1 MLAPLTKITFSKVE
15 FKWNK
20 IKQYGFEE
28 IKRIYTRNNLLVY
41 LDFNKLF
48 KIHTNDSDFKLGAG
62 ISQKYKP
69 IYYLGRKL
77 TNDQKSYTV
86 TEKDLLSIVET
97 LK

>member
-1 MLAPLTKITFSKVE
+1 MQFKWTKIE
-15 FKWNK
+15 QYDLDE
-20 IKQYGFEE
+20 IKQ
-28 IKRIYTRNNLLVY
+28 IVSCDTLLAY
-41 LDFNKLF
+41 PDLNEQF

-69 IYYLGRKL
+69 IYYRGRKL